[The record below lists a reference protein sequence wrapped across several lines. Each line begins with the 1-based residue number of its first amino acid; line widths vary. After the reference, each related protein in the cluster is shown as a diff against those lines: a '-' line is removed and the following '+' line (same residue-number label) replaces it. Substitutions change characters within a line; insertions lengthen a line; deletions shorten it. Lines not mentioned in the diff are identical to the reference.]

1 LNGLSDK
8 NIIITGA
15 SSGIGRQIAIEASK
29 QGANLILIARNREK
43 LEETLSLLSNG
54 RHFVFPF
61 DVSDFPNMEPLVE
74 SIVSA
79 AGVISGFVHSAGTE
93 ATIPLRNMKP
103 EIYEN
108 IFRVNVI
115 AAFEL
120 ARLIAKKKNV
130 DSRGGSF
137 VFLSS
142 VMGKL
147 GKEGKVAYC
156 SSKSA
161 LSGGVKAMALELSS
175 RKIRCNA
182 VLPGI
187 VKTEMAERMFET
199 LPEASVTEIVRQHP
213 LGLGSPEDVAH
224 LTVFLL
230 SDKSKWI
237 TGSEIVIDGGYSA
250 Q

>member
-1 LNGLSDK
+1 LNSLSDK

-43 LEETLSLLSNG
+43 LEDTLSLLSNG

-61 DVSDFPNMEPLVE
+61 DVSDFPNMETLVE
-74 SIVSA
+74 SIVST
-79 AGVISGFVHSAGTE
+79 AGIISGFVHSAGTE

-130 DSRGGSF
+130 DPRGGSF

-161 LSGGVKAMALELSS
+161 LSGGVKAMALELSG

-199 LPEASVTEIVRQHP
+199 LPEASVAEIVRQHP

-230 SDKSKWI
+230 SDESKWI